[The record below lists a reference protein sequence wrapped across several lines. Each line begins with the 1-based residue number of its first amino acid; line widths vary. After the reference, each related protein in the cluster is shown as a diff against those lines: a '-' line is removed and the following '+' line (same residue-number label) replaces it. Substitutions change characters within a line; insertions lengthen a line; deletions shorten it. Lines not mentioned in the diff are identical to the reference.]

1 MNKHLLRPLIIVLI
15 ITISP
20 GCLVLIY
27 SGTFIQ
33 SGIGAVSFSWE
44 RWGGG
49 EVSLN
54 VNASYQQA
62 NITISA
68 EGLRIN
74 SFNTSG
80 AIVSILVVSER
91 NGTLLN
97 KSMVSGVVSGFTFPN
112 IPATGWV
119 ASQDFDVIA
128 NWEGTNTTVRFYYE
142 TMFVMHADGSV
153 FFTMPGFHE
162 AQSLGYL
169 LLGGGL
175 VVFMVCAA
183 VIRSRNRQ

>member
-1 MNKHLLRPLIIVLI
+1 MNKRILRSFIIVLI

-20 GCLVLIY
+20 GCLLLMY

-33 SGIGAVSFSWE
+33 SGIGAVSFWWE

-49 EVSLN
+49 DVSLN

-68 EGLRIN
+68 ERLRIY
-74 SFNTSG
+74 SFNTSE

-97 KSMVSGVVSGFTFPN
+97 QSMVSGVVSGLTFPN
-112 IPATGWV
+112 VSATGWV
-119 ASQDFDVIA
+119 SSQDFDVIVL
-128 NWEGTNTTVRFYYE
+128 WEGTNTTVRFAYE

-169 LLGGGL
+169 LLSGGL

-183 VIRSRNRQ
+183 IIRSRNLQ